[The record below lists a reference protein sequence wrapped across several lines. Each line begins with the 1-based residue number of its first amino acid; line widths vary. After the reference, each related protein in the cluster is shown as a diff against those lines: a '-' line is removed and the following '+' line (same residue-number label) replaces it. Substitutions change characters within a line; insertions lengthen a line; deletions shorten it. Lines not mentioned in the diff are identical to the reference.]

1 LTDGWQ
7 GLEPQDGV
15 FDLDYGRDPQTGQ
28 PLKPRFR
35 MSLQLNNQCEW
46 PEDVHVSL
54 LFLDPVTGSVID
66 LIRKPGGEIL
76 RQQERVGPDK
86 QVRRVRTDLNITKAN
101 YDSVIKASIPQVVLA
116 AGMDFTTDY
125 LKLFISNFPLDV
137 SSLTQPSL
145 NQLLDSNQRSGDLDE
160 DQPAFY
166 RARTRTFVLRINAL
180 PPQEG
185 AEETGPDERVGEDF
199 LQDAARERGD
209 EGPAAEVLEPAFWLD
224 ADDVFGVE
232 KVPFRRSRCY
242 SCRASPEE
250 TPRPGTSPPAAQS
263 S

>member
-1 LTDGWQ
+1 
-7 GLEPQDGV
+7 
-15 FDLDYGRDPQTGQ
+15 
-28 PLKPRFR
+28 
-35 MSLQLNNQCEW
+35 M
-46 PEDVHVSL
+46 
-54 LFLDPVTGSVID
+54 
-66 LIRKPGGEIL
+66 
-76 RQQERVGPDK
+76 
-86 QVRRVRTDLNITKAN
+86 
-101 YDSVIKASIPQVVLA
+101 VLA
-116 AGMDFTTDY
+116 AGGMDFTTDY

-137 SSLTQPSL
+137 GSLTQPSL

-185 AEETGPDERVGEDF
+185 AEETGPDERVGRDF

-209 EGPAAEVLEPAFWLD
+209 EGPAAEVLRPAFWLD
-224 ADDVFGVE
+224 ADDVLWCGE
-232 KVPFRRSRCY
+232 GWRPFRRSRCY